1 MGAVLNAKRTGEAST
16 PEVAKLALT
25 MKTSDVKDFA
35 STKHKGLPEKKKVE
49 EGVMDIVRK
58 YSKKKEEKKPQ
69 KATDAGA
76 RARRKLQR
84 REYKDKVSSIVPSE
98 LEDQKSWVDFRKHFH
113 I

>member
-58 YSKKKEEKKPQ
+58 YSKKKESKKPQ
-69 KATDAGA
+69 KAQDAGA
-76 RARRKLQR
+76 RARRVLKR
-84 REYKDKVSSIVPSE
+84 REYKDIVSSIVPSE
-98 LEDQKSWVDFRKHFH
+98 LEDHKIWKYYLTNQ
-113 I
+113 

>member
-58 YSKKKEEKKPQ
+58 YSKKKESKKPQ
-69 KATDAGA
+69 KAQDAGA
-76 RARRKLQR
+76 RARRVLKR

-98 LEDQKSWVDFRKHFH
+98 LEDHKIWKYYLTNQ
-113 I
+113 